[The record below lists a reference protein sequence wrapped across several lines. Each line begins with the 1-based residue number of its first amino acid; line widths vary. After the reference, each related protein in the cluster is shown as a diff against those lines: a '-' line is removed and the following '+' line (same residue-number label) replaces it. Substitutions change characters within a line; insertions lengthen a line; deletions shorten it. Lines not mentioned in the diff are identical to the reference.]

1 MYLCKSFTKIKFNDR
16 ETAKTKYMCAKV
28 NIQDY
33 DFKGKK
39 VLVRVDY
46 NVPLNEEFQIQDTK
60 RIDAS
65 LPTVKKILDEGGS
78 VILMS
83 HLGRPKNKE
92 YKYSL
97 KHLVHYLGN
106 MLSGVNVYFAQ
117 DCIGEQTKNIVNS
130 LRAGEVLLLENV
142 RFYEEEEA
150 GDVAFAK
157 ELASYGDAFVHEAFS
172 TAHRNHATTAVI
184 CQFFP
189 NDKMYGF
196 LMQKEID
203 SLSHIMRNPRRPFTA
218 ILGGSKVSSK
228 IKVINNLMD
237 KVDNII
243 IGGGMCFSFVKAVGG
258 NIGQSLYEEDM
269 LPIAKEIIRKAAEM
283 QINLYYS
290 TDTIAGDMFK
300 NDAKRSIYNVMAIPD
315 DMMGMDIGL
324 DTSTVYREIILRS
337 ATILWNGPMGVFE
350 MDNFSSGTFAIA
362 DAIVKAT
369 ERGSFSV
376 IGGGDTVS
384 AVNKFHLTD
393 RYNYVST
400 AGGAMLEYCEGKQ
413 LPGVLAIEN

>member
-1 MYLCKSFTKIKFNDR
+1 
-16 ETAKTKYMCAKV
+16 MCAKV
-28 NIQDY
+28 NIENY
-33 DFKGKK
+33 SFKGKK
-39 VLVRVDY
+39 ALVRVDY

-65 LPTVKKILDEGGS
+65 LPTLQKILHDGGS

-92 YKYSL
+92 YQFSL
-97 KHLVHYLGN
+97 KHIVPYLGN
-106 MLSGVNVYFAQ
+106 VLQDVNIYFAQ
-117 DCIGEQTKNIVNS
+117 DCIGEQTKKIVDS
-130 LRAGEVLLLENV
+130 LRPGEVLLLENV
-142 RFYEEEEA
+142 RFYAEEEA
-150 GDVAFAK
+150 GDVDFAK

-172 TAHRNHATTAVI
+172 TAHRKHATTAVI

-189 NDKMYGF
+189 NDKMYGL

-203 SLSHIMRNPRRPFTA
+203 SLSHIMKNPRHPFTA
-218 ILGGSKVSSK
+218 VLGGSKISSK

-243 IGGGMCFSFVKAVGG
+243 IGGGMCFSFAKAMGG
-258 NIGQSLYEEDM
+258 SIGQSMYEEDM
-269 LPIAKEIIRKAAEM
+269 LPIAKDIIKKAAESHV
-283 QINLYYS
+283 NLYYS
-290 TDTIAGDMFK
+290 TDTIAGDKFS
-300 NDAKRSIYNVMAIPD
+300 NDAKRSIYSVTAIPD
-315 DMMGMDIGL
+315 DMRGMDIGL

-350 MDNFSSGTFAIA
+350 MDNFSSGTFAVA

-369 ERGSFSV
+369 ERGTFSLV
-376 IGGGDTVS
+376 GGGDTVS
-384 AVNKFHLTD
+384 AINKFHLTD

-413 LPGVLAIEN
+413 LPGIAAVES

>member
-1 MYLCKSFTKIKFNDR
+1 
-16 ETAKTKYMCAKV
+16 MCARV
-28 NIQDY
+28 NFQNY
-33 DFKGKK
+33 NFKGKK

-60 RIDAS
+60 RIDVS
-65 LPTVKKILDEGGS
+65 LPTLQKILDGGGS
-78 VILMS
+78 IILMS

-92 YKYSL
+92 YKFSL
-97 KHLVHYLGN
+97 KHVAPYLEN
-106 MLSGVNVYFAQ
+106 MLPGVNVYFTQ
-117 DCIGEQTKNIVNS
+117 DCIGEQTKKLADS
-130 LRAGEVLLLENV
+130 LRPGEVLLLENV
-142 RFYEEEEA
+142 RFYAEEEA

-189 NDKMYGF
+189 NDKMYGL

-203 SLSHIMRNPRRPFTA
+203 SLSHIMKNPRHPFTA
-218 ILGGSKVSSK
+218 ILGGSKISSK
-228 IKVINNLMD
+228 IMVINNLMD

-243 IGGGMCFSFVKAVGG
+243 IGGGMCFTFAKAMGG

-269 LPIAKEIIRKAAEM
+269 LPIAKDIIKKATESH
-283 QINLYYS
+283 INLYYS
-290 TDTIAGDMFK
+290 TDTIAGDKFS
-300 NDAKRSIYNVMAIPD
+300 NDARRAIYNVMSIPD
-315 DMMGMDIGL
+315 DMMGLDIGL

-350 MDNFSSGTFAIA
+350 MDNFSSGTFAVA

-369 ERGSFSV
+369 ERGTFSLV
-376 IGGGDTVS
+376 GGGDTVS
-384 AVNKFHLTD
+384 AINKFHLTD

-413 LPGVLAIEN
+413 LPGIAAVES

>member
-1 MYLCKSFTKIKFNDR
+1 
-16 ETAKTKYMCAKV
+16 MCAKI

-33 DFKGKK
+33 NFKDKK

-65 LPTVKKILDEGGS
+65 LPTLQKILNGDGS
-78 VILMS
+78 IILMS

-92 YKYSL
+92 YKFSL
-97 KHLVHYLGN
+97 KHIVPYLGN
-106 MLSGVNVYFAQ
+106 VLPDVNIYFAQ
-117 DCIGEQTKNIVNS
+117 DCIGEQTKKIVDS
-130 LRAGEVLLLENV
+130 LRAGEVLVLENV
-142 RFYEEEEA
+142 RFYPEEEA
-150 GDVAFAK
+150 GDAAFAK

-189 NDKMYGF
+189 NNKMYGL
-196 LMQKEID
+196 LMLKEID
-203 SLSHIMRNPRRPFTA
+203 SLSRIMKNPRRPFTA

-228 IKVINNLMD
+228 IKIINNLMN

-243 IGGGMCFSFVKAVGG
+243 IGGGMSFSFAKAMGG

-269 LPIAKEIIRKAAEM
+269 LPIAKDIIQKATESHV
-283 QINLYYS
+283 NLYYS
-290 TDTIAGDMFK
+290 TDAIVGDKFS
-300 NDAKRSIYNVMAIPD
+300 NDAKRAICNVMAIPD
-315 DMMGMDIGL
+315 DMRGLDIGL

-350 MDNFSSGTFAIA
+350 MDNFSSGTFAVA

-369 ERGSFSV
+369 EKGAFSLV
-376 IGGGDTVS
+376 GGGDTVS
-384 AVNKFHLTD
+384 AINKFHLTD

-413 LPGVLAIEN
+413 LPGIVEIER